1 MDVFIC
7 YETTTGLSYARNV
20 KEALRKDIF
29 SAFVADEDV
38 PKGTQGRNVIDEA
51 IGDCRYFVVIM
62 TLLAIRS
69 SDEVKREIE
78 LASKLNKIIIPCKP
92 RIVDRLFTS
101 MLPVVGGVQQVD
113 FDTKEDLAD
122 QIVTLIIKR
131 EQEKIIGRT
140 SIAEAA
146 RTELSNI
153 QPAMIVLKDYEF
165 GDGSKAQRLFVVLTV
180 ADIKSPCL
188 VLKTT
193 SQSKRYEGV
202 TKGCNP
208 DKGVF
213 FVPTSRQSCFLYDT
227 YIQLPQIFEISTEE
241 LLQGASSKR
250 IRMIDS
256 LSADCFAQLKN
267 CLKQFREEISPQHWT
282 LIYSPT

>member
-1 MDVFIC
+1 M
-7 YETTTGLSYARNV
+7 R
-20 KEALRKDIF
+20 EALQKDIF

-69 SDEVKREIE
+69 SDEVKREIK
-78 LASKLNKIIIPCKP
+78 LANKLNKIIIPCKP
-92 RIVDRLFTS
+92 RTVDRVSTS
-101 MLPVVGGVQQVD
+101 MLPVVGEFQQVD

-153 QPAMIVLKDYEF
+153 QPAVIALMDYEF
-165 GDGSKAQRLFVVLTV
+165 EDGSKADKLFVVLTV

-193 SQSKRYEGV
+193 SQSKWYEGSRQ
-202 TKGCNP
+202 GCNP
-208 DKGVF
+208 QKKVF
-213 FVPTSRQSCFLYDT
+213 FVPTSWQRCFELDT
-227 YIQLPQIFEISTEE
+227 YIQLPEIIEIPTEKLLKGIF
-241 LLQGASSKR
+241 SKN

-256 LSADCFAQLKN
+256 LSDDCFAQLKN
-267 CLKQFREEISPQHWT
+267 CLKRFKEDISPHHWN
-282 LIYSPT
+282 LIFKS

>member
-1 MDVFIC
+1 M
-7 YETTTGLSYARNV
+7 

-51 IGDCRYFVVIM
+51 IRDCRYFVVIM

-78 LASKLNKIIIPCKP
+78 LANKLDKIIIPCKP
-92 RIVDRLFTS
+92 RTVDRFFTS
-101 MLPVVGGVQQVD
+101 MLPVVGGLQQVD

-153 QPAMIVLKDYEF
+153 QPAVIALKDYEF
-165 GDGSKAQRLFVVLTV
+165 EDGSKADKLFVVLTV

-202 TKGCNP
+202 RQGCNP
-208 DKGVF
+208 EKIVF
-213 FVPTSRQSCFLYDT
+213 FVPIGWQRCFPLAT
-227 YIQLPQIFEISTEE
+227 YIQLPQIFEISIEE
-241 LLQGASSKR
+241 LLKGVFSKNTR
-250 IRMIDS
+250 VVNS
-256 LSADCFAQLKN
+256 LSADCFA
-267 CLKQFREEISPQHWT
+267 
-282 LIYSPT
+282 

>member
-1 MDVFIC
+1 M
-7 YETTTGLSYARNV
+7 

-78 LASKLNKIIIPCKP
+78 LANKLNKIIIPCKP
-92 RIVDRLFTS
+92 RIVDRSFTS
-101 MLPVVGGVQQVD
+101 MLPVVGGFQQVD

-131 EQEKIIGRT
+131 EQEQEKIIGRT
-140 SIAEAA
+140 SIAEGA

-193 SQSKRYEGV
+193 SQSKGYEGV
-202 TKGCNP
+202 RQGCNP
-208 DKGVF
+208 EKRVF
-213 FVPTSRQSCFLYDT
+213 FVPAGWQSRFELDT

-241 LLQGASSKR
+241 LLKGVFSKN

-267 CLKQFREEISPQHWT
+267 CLKQFREEISPQHWK
-282 LIYSPT
+282 LIFKS